1 MPEVASIGLTE
12 EEARKENDN
21 IKVYKFHFTTN
32 GKALDMGG
40 TEGMVKIIT
49 DGDTLELL
57 GVHTLGAHASDL
69 IAEGTLTLSMEA
81 TD

>member
-1 MPEVASIGLTE
+1 
-12 EEARKENDN
+12 
-21 IKVYKFHFTTN
+21 
-32 GKALDMGG
+32 
-40 TEGMVKIIT
+40 MVKIIT